1 MQAGALCLAG
11 EPGLLRLLHLLE
23 GPANVQQVG
32 SAAELLLEEIA
43 EAAGSAIQAE
53 VDSLRSATRTRMR
66 ELALRNRQATLAAMG
81 MQQVT
86 PFTALM
92 TSLQVTVCIR
102 VSCDCSI
109 FGMAQLQVF

>member
-1 MQAGALCLAG
+1 MQAGALSLAR

-43 EAAGSAIQAE
+43 EAAGSEIQDE
-53 VDSLRSATRTRMR
+53 IDSLRSATRAHMR

-86 PFTALM
+86 PH
-92 TSLQVTVCIR
+92 SQP
-102 VSCDCSI
+102 
-109 FGMAQLQVF
+109 